1 MLPKL
6 YQPLILS
13 ALKHVVNLVGAS
25 LMVSR
30 HHFNLHFSQCLI
42 TSKISPMC
50 SYIFYFLEEKWALG
64 YLKILSV
71 ILKNH

>member
-1 MLPKL
+1 MRPQP
-6 YQPLILS
+6 YQPLIFS
-13 ALKHVVNLVGAS
+13 DFKHFVNLVGAS
-25 LMVSR
+25 VMVSC